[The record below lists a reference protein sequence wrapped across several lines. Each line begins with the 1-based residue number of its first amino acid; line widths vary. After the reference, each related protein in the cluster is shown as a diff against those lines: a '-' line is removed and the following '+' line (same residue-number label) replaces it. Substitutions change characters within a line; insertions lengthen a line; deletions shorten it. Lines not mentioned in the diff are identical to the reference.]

1 MIEESLSYDDVLLV
15 PGHADFTPGEADV
28 GTRLAGTLRL
38 KVPVLAAAMDTVSEK
53 ELATAIALEG
63 GAAVIHRNLSPET
76 QAAHVAAVK
85 RHLNWIIEDPVT
97 IERGLTAADALRVM
111 AEHGVSGLPV
121 VEGGRLCG
129 ILTSR
134 DLRFSRDP
142 ARPIA
147 QIMTTRVIT
156 ESIGVTHESAQEK
169 FDRYKIEK
177 LPVVDTAGVL
187 TGLITVKDM
196 EKLERFPSAA
206 LDATGRL
213 VVGAAVSPQDF
224 RVRLPLL
231 LDRRVDFVV
240 IDTAHG
246 DTKAVID
253 TVREI
258 KRVCALPVV
267 AGNIATREGA
277 RRLVDAGADAI
288 KVGVGPGSICTTR
301 VVAGIG
307 VAQFSAVLHAAE
319 EAEKNGIPVIADGGI
334 RFSGDLTKAIA
345 AGASTVMVGNL
356 FAGLKEA
363 PGNEVILDGRMFK
376 EYRGMGSMGAIQ
388 DGSGDR
394 YQIDPNETPVPEG
407 IEGLVPYK
415 GELHSFLH
423 QLVSGLRKGMGYCGC
438 RTIESLRHY
447 RRFIR
452 VTAAGQRESH
462 PHDVR
467 ITQESP
473 NYSQRI

>member
-1 MIEESLSYDDVLLV
+1 MIDYSLSYDDVLLV
-15 PGHADFTPGEADV
+15 PGHADFAPGETNVAA
-28 GTRLAGTLRL
+28 RLAGPLRL
-38 KVPVLAAAMDTVSEK
+38 RVPVLAAAMDTVSEK

-63 GAAVIHRNLSPET
+63 GAAVIHRNLSPEA

-97 IERGLTAADALRVM
+97 IERGKTAADALRVM
-111 AEHGVSGLPV
+111 AEYGVSGLPV
-121 VEGGRLCG
+121 LEQGRLCG

-134 DLRFSRDP
+134 DLRFCRDP
-142 ARPIA
+142 SRRVEE
-147 QIMTTRVIT
+147 IMTSRVVT
-156 ESIGVTHESAQEK
+156 ESEAVTHESAQEK

-177 LPVVDTAGVL
+177 LPVVNRDGKLV
-187 TGLITVKDM
+187 GLVTVKDM
-196 EKLERFPSAA
+196 EKLELFPNAA

-224 RVRLPLL
+224 RVRMPLL
-231 LDRRVDFVV
+231 AERRVDFVV

-246 DTKAVID
+246 DTRLVAEA
-253 TVREI
+253 VREL
-258 KRVCALPVV
+258 KRISTVPVI
-267 AGNIATREGA
+267 AGNVATRDGTQ
-277 RRLVDAGADAI
+277 RLIDAGADAV

-307 VAQFSAVLHAAE
+307 VAQFSAVLECAEAA
-319 EAEKNGIPVIADGGI
+319 AKADVPVIADGGI
-334 RFSGDLTKAIA
+334 RFSGDITKAIA

-363 PGNEVILDGRMFK
+363 PGREVILDGRMFK

-388 DGSGDR
+388 EGSGDR
-394 YQIDPNETPVPEG
+394 YQIAPGESPVPEG

-415 GELHSFLH
+415 GELHAFLF

-438 RTIESLRHY
+438 RTIDELRAY

-452 VTAAGQRESH
+452 ITPAGLRESH
-462 PHDVR
+462 PHDVK
-467 ITQESP
+467 ITQEAP
-473 NYSQRI
+473 NYSQRY

>member
-15 PGHADFTPGEADV
+15 PGHADFTPGEADL
-28 GTRLAGTLRL
+28 GTRLAGSLRL
-38 KVPVLAAAMDTVSEK
+38 NIPVLAAAMDTVSEK
-53 ELATAIALEG
+53 ELAIAIALEG
-63 GAAVIHRNLSPET
+63 GAAVIHRNLPPET

-97 IERGLTAADALRVM
+97 IERGRSAADALRVM

-121 VEGGRLCG
+121 LDAGRLCG

-142 ARPIA
+142 GRSIDE
-147 QIMTTRVIT
+147 IMTTKVIT
-156 ESIGVTHESAQEK
+156 ETNGVTHESAQEK

-177 LPVVDTAGVL
+177 LPVVDSRGQL

-196 EKLERFPSAA
+196 EKLERYPMAA

-213 VVGAAVSPQDF
+213 VVGAAVSPQDY
-224 RVRLPLL
+224 RKRLPLL
-231 LDRRVDFVV
+231 LDRKVDFVV

-246 DTKAVID
+246 DTRTVIEAVRD
-253 TVREI
+253 I
-258 KRVCALPVV
+258 KRSCPVPV
-267 AGNIATREGA
+267 IAGNVATADGTM
-277 RRLVDAGADAI
+277 RLVDAGADAV

-307 VAQFSAVLHAAE
+307 VAQFSAVLAAS
-319 EAEKNGIPVIADGGI
+319 EAAAKAGIPVIADGGV

-356 FAGLKEA
+356 FAGLKES
-363 PGNEVILDGRMFK
+363 PGSEVILDGRMFK

-394 YQIDPNETPVPEG
+394 YQINADETPVPEG

-415 GELHSFLH
+415 GEMHAFLY

-438 RTIESLRHY
+438 RTIDALRAY
-447 RRFIR
+447 RRFVR

-473 NYSQRI
+473 NYSQRA